1 MNLTVSREGA
11 IAIVTLNRPERRNAL
26 SLDLMRELLS
36 CLEEI
41 GRESEIRSV
50 ILAAAGTVFWS
61 GHDLGEMTGRDLKQY
76 NFDDR
81 MGMMASSS
89 AMVTTVTQPMHFS
102 ASSGEGAFDAQRMA
116 NFEITPEGNGIT
128 LEDEMMK
135 VTTNM
140 MDYQAAT
147 SLYQK
152 SIRILRVA
160 MGKNA

>member
-1 MNLTVSREGA
+1 
-11 IAIVTLNRPERRNAL
+11 
-26 SLDLMRELLS
+26 
-36 CLEEI
+36 
-41 GRESEIRSV
+41 
-50 ILAAAGTVFWS
+50 
-61 GHDLGEMTGRDLKQY
+61 
-76 NFDDR
+76 
-81 MGMMASSS
+81 MMASSS
-89 AMVTTVTQPMHFS
+89 AGVTAVTQPMHFS
-102 ASSGEGAFDAQRMA
+102 ATSGEGAFAAQRMA

-160 MGKNA
+160 LGKNA